1 MIDLV
6 RRQATFDLRLLLRN
20 GEQLLL
26 TLIIPL
32 VLLLI
37 LTLTP
42 IVSVPTTGARI
53 NTALAGVLAVAVLSS
68 AFTSLAISV
77 GFDRRSG
84 SFLMLATT
92 PLSRASILCA
102 RSAATLIVVLG
113 QTILLGFVAAF
124 LGWRPTA
131 SALLALAVIVIGAL
145 SLGALGFALG
155 GAVRAEA
162 TLAVANAVFL
172 ALLLAGGTALPLSTL
187 PGPLATF
194 VQWLPSAALGDALRT
209 ILAGAPGV
217 LWLDVAVLAAWGAL
231 GAIVASRTFR
241 WE

>member
-113 QTILLGFVAAF
+113 QAILLGFVAAL